1 MYFYSFVIHSSLSS
15 QKLHRTHSC
24 PWTCMRIHV
33 SIYTHL
39 GWIKAK
45 TRPARQG
52 VPFRDTF
59 RSTPVAPS
67 LAGSIALESFFYFFF
82 TGISNTFQCTDNQ
95 KRTPMCS
102 SFSYNTLQLR
112 TTHFFFP
119 SPLYLKSTPGNFETN
134 FRKKNVTVCINTSF
148 TNSRTEVLFGK
159 AFSFP
164 LLAFAVQFALK
175 FFHLLIPLHWIN
187 PELLCCLKLWESPEK
202 IYACSHLLGEQ
213 DRVFAE
219 KTLRKEGCV
228 IPVGKCPRSLR
239 KRI

>member
-1 MYFYSFVIHSSLSS
+1 M
-15 QKLHRTHSC
+15 
-24 PWTCMRIHV
+24 
-33 SIYTHL
+33 
-39 GWIKAK
+39 
-45 TRPARQG
+45 
-52 VPFRDTF
+52 
-59 RSTPVAPS
+59 
-67 LAGSIALESFFYFFF
+67 
-82 TGISNTFQCTDNQ
+82 GISNTFQCTDNQ
-95 KRTPMCS
+95 KHTPMCS
-102 SFSYNTLQLR
+102 PFSSNTLQLR
-112 TTHFFFP
+112 TTHFSFLVLCIL
-119 SPLYLKSTPGNFETN
+119 SLHQGILKQILE
-134 FRKKNVTVCINTSF
+134 KKNVTVCINTSF

-202 IYACSHLLGEQ
+202 IYARSHLLGEQ